1 MKEDIGKRIEEL
13 LRYYSMSKADLT
25 RKIGLNNNVT
35 VSRICL
41 GTVKPSFEMILK
53 ILEAF
58 PDVNPGWLIAGEGD
72 MIKKAPLLSD
82 EIKRSD
88 EVFEYQKWLINH
100 LSQEIADKRSDCS
113 QLRDEIKTLKQELTM
128 LTHNLKKKES
138 NPE

>member
-13 LRYYSMSKADLT
+13 LRYYSMSKAELT

-41 GTVKPSFEMILK
+41 GQVKPSYEMILK

-58 PDVNPGWLIAGEGD
+58 PEVKGSWLISGEGTMLKD
-72 MIKKAPLLSD
+72 APILSD

-100 LSQEIADKRSDCS
+100 LSQELAEKRKDCNS
-113 QLRDEIKTLKQELTM
+113 LKEELVSLKQST
-128 LTHNLKKKES
+128 KKKEP
-138 NPE
+138 NPEDQA